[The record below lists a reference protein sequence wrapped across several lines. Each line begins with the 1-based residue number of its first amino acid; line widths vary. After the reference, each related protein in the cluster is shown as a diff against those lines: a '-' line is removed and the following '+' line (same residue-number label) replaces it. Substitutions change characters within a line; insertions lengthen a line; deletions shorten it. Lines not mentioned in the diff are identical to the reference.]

1 MVASTVKND
10 KDRLRKENR
19 LRRRVNSNV
28 YRKYLLF
35 FVFWRWREKEET
47 QIRREEM
54 QAVRQRQN
62 GTQ

>member
-1 MVASTVKND
+1 MVASTVKNS

-28 YRKYLLF
+28 YSKYLLF
-35 FVFWRWREKEET
+35 FVFLRWREKEET

-54 QAVRQRQN
+54 EAVRQIQN
-62 GTQ
+62 VIQ

>member
-1 MVASTVKND
+1 MVASTVKNG

-35 FVFWRWREKEET
+35 FVFQRWREKEET
-47 QIRREEM
+47 QVRREEM
-54 QAVRQRQN
+54 
-62 GTQ
+62 